1 TRFRQQHEQDI
12 CVTKTNKTISEN
24 RIEHENY
31 DRPPPP
37 GSLIHDVQVNVY
49 DEPQNM
55 ETTSTT
61 PIKRLDMFSSSIP
74 PPPPP

>member
-1 TRFRQQHEQDI
+1 FRQQHQQDI
-12 CVTKTNKTISEN
+12 CVAKTNKTISEN
-24 RIEHENY
+24 PIEHENY
-31 DRPPPP
+31 DRPPAL
-37 GSLIHDVQVNVY
+37 GSVVNDVQVNVY

-61 PIKRLDMFSSSIP
+61 PIERLDMFSGSIP